1 MKFRCNTSG
10 NVYEFTLPIDIK
22 SMLENPEYTKVEDEE
37 LEKKEAVSQADDS
50 QKEPERKTLHLKKQ
64 AA

>member
-1 MKFRCNTSG
+1 MKFRCNASG

-37 LEKKEAVSQADDS
+37 KEAVSQADDS